1 MLNREYTKI
10 KKKKNDDLEI
20 SISEPKIKINLR
32 GKKKEFFTKVGK
44 MLSLILPIESN
55 TASGN
60 EKFNALW
67 LSPDEWMVYFN
78 EKNQN
83 VFDQLFSEI
92 SKFNYGAIT
101 NVSDQWICINI
112 KGKKIY
118 DMLETGSPFNFN
130 DFKNS
135 KNAVTQTHLNHID
148 VTIHNIEINEINL
161 FVRRSFSDHLCSWM
175 NDSASFI

>member
-67 LSPDEWMVYFN
+67 LSPDEWMLYFN
-78 EKNQN
+78 ENHQTI
-83 VFDQLFSEI
+83 FDQLYIEI

-118 DMLETGSPFNFN
+118 DMLEAGSPFNFN
-130 DFKNS
+130 NFKNN
-135 KNAVTQTHLNHID
+135 KNAVTQTLLSHID
-148 VTIHNIEINEINL
+148 VIVHNIEINEINL

-175 NDSASFI
+175 NDSSNFI